1 MRRSSSS
8 RMSTSGWRRSNPG
21 TSAPKWCC
29 ARFRRW
35 AGRFS
40 SRCSSSRWDF
50 YPYSRWRVLKV
61 LASEFMPPLNEG
73 TLLYMPTSVPG
84 MSDATARDVLQR
96 QDQVI
101 KRFPEVESVF
111 GKAGRFDT
119 PTDPAPLSMFETVV
133 NLKPGVKDWD
143 ALVRKLDAALQ
154 FAGMPNV
161 WWMPIQTRTE
171 MLATGVRSPLG
182 VLVLGPDTKVIDRI
196 GSEIE
201 TALREVP
208 GTRSA
213 FSERIGGGYFLDFDV
228 DRDRAA
234 RFGLNVGDVED
245 AVETAIGGLTVST
258 TVEGRERYPVTVR
271 YARDFR
277 SDLQSLGRVRVAT
290 MDGAQIALGQVA
302 NLR

>member
-1 MRRSSSS
+1 
-8 RMSTSGWRRSNPG
+8 
-21 TSAPKWCC
+21 
-29 ARFRRW
+29 
-35 AGRFS
+35 
-40 SRCSSSRWDF
+40 
-50 YPYSRWRVLKV
+50 
-61 LASEFMPPLNEG
+61 
-73 TLLYMPTSVPG
+73 
-84 MSDATARDVLQR
+84 
-96 QDQVI
+96 
-101 KRFPEVESVF
+101 
-111 GKAGRFDT
+111 
-119 PTDPAPLSMFETVV
+119 
-133 NLKPGVKDWD
+133 
-143 ALVRKLDAALQ
+143 VRKLDAALQ

-196 GSEIE
+196 GEEIE

-245 AVETAIGGLTVST
+245 AVETAAGGLTVST

-271 YARDFR
+271 YARDLR
-277 SDLQSLGRVRVAT
+277 SDLRSLGRVRDAT
-290 MDGAQIALGQVA
+290 MDGAQLAPSQA
-302 NLR
+302 AHLRW